1 MLQVGYGLGSW
12 KEKAE
17 QILRE
22 SCSGLKEGQA
32 ANIIRLGR
40 NADSW
45 GPVKKGEGRGY
56 LRQESGQGKVKPL
69 FYVNQTYRVLVTKEV
84 QDNDVEAFEAKLTS
98 NTNRSASF
106 HL

>member
-1 MLQVGYGLGSW
+1 MLQVGYSLGSW

-22 SCSGLKEGQA
+22 SRSGLKEGQA

-45 GPVKKGEGRGY
+45 GPIKKGEGRGY
-56 LRQESGQGKVKPL
+56 LMQESGKGKVKPL

-98 NTNRSASF
+98 NMNLSARF
-106 HL
+106 NL